1 VGDES
6 RTDSEITAV
15 DGSFESAFYEARNV
29 LVLLDKAGR
38 FFEVNLAFER
48 LVGCTEAELRG
59 RPLSEFWAVDIMGA
73 ESGIIEHLD
82 EVGQAS
88 VEAEPA
94 HPGSGVPRVT
104 MLIMRRMSVHGSV
117 PTIAIHL
124 VPAAERDRKVEMSS
138 GAIGFE
144 LSFDQ
149 INVAM
154 IITRI
159 DGSSQ
164 VNDALCALVGRA
176 REEIAGMEPGAIFHE
191 EDRPG
196 DYDYGTRA
204 FAGEIDGW
212 TREKRL
218 IRKDGSTVWALET
231 VTLIQD
237 ENGEPLH
244 FLSQLIDIS
253 DRKRAE
259 VERDRAEARATF
271 LSDGIPVGLIQVSA
285 DGVIMSA
292 NAPLA
297 AMLGRDPV
305 GVNIVDFM
313 VHEDLGRASEAIER
327 SRGSDDQW
335 RLEFGMI
342 VPDGPNRWIR
352 AHSRC
357 HYDSAGE
364 LESITA
370 AWTDVTDEIDARRA
384 SERFAELLEEVDD
397 VIAVADPDGLIV
409 HLNRSGR
416 THRGN
421 RSGAVRLFDLFE
433 AEDALRIRETGLP
446 VALATGT
453 WTGEVTLVDERG
465 GARVVS
471 LSLVAHR
478 DARSKLEYFSAITRD
493 ISQLKQ
499 AEERLRWRAAT
510 DVLTNLPN
518 RGDFYERLGSALARG
533 ARTRAAIAVLFV
545 DLDHFKAVN
554 DNWGHEAGDELL
566 IQVARRLTDA
576 IRTGDTVARVG
587 GDEFVVLAEPVGRLA
602 DARAVGERIVTAIA
616 EPFRLTATTVT
627 IGASVGLAV
636 STSDSTSRSLVRA
649 ADLASL
655 KAKAEGRSRLVCA
668 DPVLGGEPFPTPVT
682 AAVSGI
688 PRAG

>member
-1 VGDES
+1 M
-6 RTDSEITAV
+6 TDSEITTV
-15 DGSFESAFYEARNV
+15 DSSSEKAFYLASNRL
-29 LVLLDKAGR
+29 LVLDEAGR
-38 FFEVNLAFER
+38 IFEANLAFGE
-48 LVGCTEAELRG
+48 LAGATEAELRG
-59 RPLSEFWAVDIMGA
+59 RPLSELWQVDLLGVDAAVLQRV
-73 ESGIIEHLD
+73 EE
-82 EVGQAS
+82 EGQAFIE
-88 VEAEPA
+88 VEPVD
-94 HPGSGVPRVT
+94 PGGGLPRVT
-104 MLIMRRMSVHGSV
+104 MHILRRESIDGSAPAIGIHVV
-117 PTIAIHL
+117 PSE
-124 VPAAERDRKVEMSS
+124 ERDRKLAMSS

-149 INVAM
+149 IDVAM

-164 VNDALCALVGRA
+164 VNDALCTLVGRA
-176 REEIAGMEPGAIFHE
+176 REEFAGMDPGAMFHP

-196 DYDYGTRA
+196 DYDWGTRA

-212 TREKRL
+212 TREKRVM
-218 IRKDGSTVWALET
+218 RKDGSIVWAQET
-231 VTLIQD
+231 VTLIKD
-237 ENGEPLH
+237 EAGEPLH
-244 FLSQLIDIS
+244 FLSQLIDIG

-259 VERDRAEARATF
+259 AERDRAEARATF
-271 LSDGIPVGLIQVSA
+271 LADGIPVGLIQVSA
-285 DGVIMSA
+285 NGLIMSA

-297 AMLGRDPV
+297 AIFGRDPV
-305 GVNIVDFM
+305 GVNIVDIM
-313 VHEDLGRASEAIER
+313 LPEDLDRAAEAMER
-327 SRGSDDQW
+327 SRGSADQW
-335 RLEFGMI
+335 RLEFGI
-342 VPDGPNRWIR
+342 VLPDGGSRWIR

-357 HYDSAGE
+357 HYDDRRE

-416 THRGN
+416 THRGS
-421 RSGAVRLFDLFE
+421 RSGALQLFDLFE
-433 AEDALRIRETGLP
+433 AGDAVRIRDEGLP
-446 VALATGT
+446 TALDAGT
-453 WTGEVTLVDERG
+453 WTGEVTLVDESG

-478 DARSKLEYFSAITRD
+478 DARGTLEYFSAITRD
-493 ISQLKQ
+493 ISKLKQ

-518 RGDFYERLGSALARG
+518 RGEFYERLGAALARG
-533 ARTRAAIAVLFV
+533 ARIDGAIAVLFV

-566 IQVARRLTDA
+566 IQVARRLTVA
-576 IRTGDTVARVG
+576 IRTGDAVARVG

-602 DARAVGERIVTAIA
+602 DARVVGERIVHAIA
-616 EPFRLTATTVT
+616 QPFRLTATTVT
-627 IGASVGLAV
+627 IGASVGLAI
-636 STSDSTSRSLVRA
+636 SSRQSTSRSLVRA

-668 DPVLGGEPFPTPVT
+668 DPALGGDPFPVPAPVD
-682 AAVSGI
+682 GI
-688 PRAG
+688 TQAG